1 MDISKYV
8 DRALNNYIVYH
19 PKNFINRGDM
29 DRAYMAF
36 EAMHQEANSRLR
48 EDLAESQL
56 QAQVDGIAARGEEI
70 AAGVDVVGAM
80 QSGALL
86 EETMERIAASLN
98 ESIEK
103 YANSADVDDL
113 LDQAKVFRSNFTTG
127 NMDTAAV
134 NGFFNLIH
142 EGLRRAGPYTMGLV
156 AQLTQMGRMLSNDTS
171 FTLDGRWEEGAI
183 TAVSKQDLQL
193 ANQVSESLWNAVNK
207 FKSAGGTISRQAFTS
222 LIYRIFKEDIGDQ
235 LARQMVSNGVRE
247 GVSHLEQA
255 LSKMPGATVKSTT
268 PKPQATMNQATVLNN
283 AGMELQIHQNGQT
296 YTIEIL
302 SKGDTRLQGM
312 LRNTALNV
320 SANSTFGEQ
329 FSKHK
334 DSKYLAYNVVTHRYD
349 GGFDGVYQKLR
360 GAVAANFF
368 VDWVSNID
376 FEGEKIQFILVDNK
390 VYSLQHIVKNIC
402 NELANSSGWANS
414 SAMPFNIHGS
424 TPDNSWYGPDM
435 SPNIEFAMMRSKA
448 INKVIDTFTI
458 AATLNYNILRKYAY

>member
-1 MDISKYV
+1 
-8 DRALNNYIVYH
+8 
-19 PKNFINRGDM
+19 
-29 DRAYMAF
+29 
-36 EAMHQEANSRLR
+36 
-48 EDLAESQL
+48 
-56 QAQVDGIAARGEEI
+56 
-70 AAGVDVVGAM
+70 
-80 QSGALL
+80 
-86 EETMERIAASLN
+86 MERIAASLN
-98 ESIEK
+98 ESIER

-113 LDQAKVFRSNFTTG
+113 LDQVKAFRSNFTAG

-156 AQLTQMGRMLSNDTS
+156 AQLTQMGKMLSNDTS
-171 FTLDGRWEEGAI
+171 FTLDGKWEQGAV
-183 TAVSKQDLQL
+183 TAVSKQELQL

-207 FKSAGGTISRQAFTS
+207 FKSAGGTMSRQAFTS

-247 GVSHLEQA
+247 GVSHLEQS
-255 LSKMPGATVKSTT
+255 LSKIPGMTVKATT
-268 PKPQATMNQATVLNN
+268 PKPQTSMNQANVVNN
-283 AGMELQIHQNGQT
+283 AGIELQIRQNGQT

-302 SKGDTRLQGM
+302 SKGDARLQGM

-320 SANSTFGEQ
+320 SANARFGEH
-329 FSKHK
+329 FSKI
-334 DSKYLAYNVVTHRYD
+334 SQNKYLVYNVITHRFD
-349 GGFDGVYQKLR
+349 SGFNRAYQQLR

-368 VDWVSNID
+368 AEWVNNID
-376 FEGEKIQFILVDNK
+376 FEGDKMQFILIDNK
-390 VYSLQHIVKNIC
+390 VYSLQHIIKNIC
-402 NELANSSGWANS
+402 DELARSSSLENS

-435 SPNIEFAMMRSKA
+435 SPNMEFAMMRSKA